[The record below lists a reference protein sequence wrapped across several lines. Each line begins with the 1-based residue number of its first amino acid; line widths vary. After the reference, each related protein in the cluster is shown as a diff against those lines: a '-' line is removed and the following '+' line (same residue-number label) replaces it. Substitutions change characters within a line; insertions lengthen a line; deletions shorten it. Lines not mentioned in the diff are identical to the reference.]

1 MGNKPG
7 RSRKGTLAEAAVV
20 EAVTVKDL
28 DSVQKTEVLA
38 APTQGRPRPPQRR
51 RPTAT
56 GGGARR
62 GTKPSFK
69 NAATSVMVTK
79 AAEGF
84 YEKQRSLSVEDKK
97 EEDPA
102 EDKEV
107 GGAGVKD
114 GEVKDNTMT
123 GAKTK
128 KFIPMKTPS
137 LIKEPSV
144 KTEVKSET
152 VPNQKRPQSEVFPR
166 REMKTTLL
174 PKSHSFGS
182 DPSSQLPGEPE
193 SKTDTPTRS
202 DLPHLEEENDSCHDD
217 AGKITRANDRSKA
230 LSLGGGGDSFEEA
243 PLQRKIT
250 SPKIAMDLSSVDEEE
265 EIAETDLIQRFMKK
279 QQKLA
284 SLIEEETVGGKSGLS
299 GDKEVGDKFEEA
311 EDPLEDCNYENAT
324 ATEEVQSYKVAKE
337 NVSGEYFAGEKVTTV
352 LNSGEKV
359 TTQNVGAVQ
368 GAENT
373 TGQIPA
379 EEKGT
384 SDSSAGVVSS
394 MEKADFDETGLDKIL
409 EEKDTSVQDAEEK
422 EVEKE
427 VAKEKIVEKKVAR
440 EKEVEEGAFS
450 SKSAEDKHSAEKASV
465 GMVISEKTL
474 PEKVSAEKATTEKAT
489 KEKAVSEKDYKEK
502 VAREKSAS
510 EKAASEKAA
519 AEKSA
524 EERAADKK
532 GETERASLE
541 KAAQE
546 KSAQEKAAVEK
557 VATEIAAAEKSAEE
571 RAADKKGETERAS
584 LEKAAQEKSAQEKAA
599 VEKVATEIVAAEKI
613 AKAKSAAESTASEK
627 AAEEK
632 SATDKAAEENVFA
645 EKDVEVKACTHRAV
659 EETVIIDQE
668 MLGKVDKESSDSEDG
683 ARHKSTAG
691 KGSSKKA
698 ANSVSNTDSG
708 GQDSFFSLGVE
719 PDVTDNNLIG
729 I

>member
-202 DLPHLEEENDSCHDD
+202 DLPHLEGENDSCHDD

-337 NVSGEYFAGEKVTTV
+337 NVSGEYLAGEKVTTV

-557 VATEIAAAEKSAEE
+557 VATEI
-571 RAADKKGETERAS
+571 
-584 LEKAAQEKSAQEKAA
+584 
-599 VEKVATEIVAAEKI
+599 VAAEKI

>member
-114 GEVKDNTMT
+114 GEVKDNAMT

-202 DLPHLEEENDSCHDD
+202 DLPHLEGENDSCHDD

-324 ATEEVQSYKVAKE
+324 AAEEVQSYKVAKE
-337 NVSGEYFAGEKVTTV
+337 NVSGEYFDGEKVTTV

-541 KAAQE
+541 KAAQ
-546 KSAQEKAAVEK
+546 
-557 VATEIAAAEKSAEE
+557 
-571 RAADKKGETERAS
+571 D
-584 LEKAAQEKSAQEKAA
+584 KSAQEKAA

-719 PDVTDNNLIG
+719 PDVTDNNMIG